1 MPSSMPSTFQTLLR
15 TVRAAGPAGAVRRRA
30 LTLAL
35 AGTLLAAPVMM
46 ARGPVD
52 LGAFAQGSAA
62 SPPGAV
68 PGSGLNSLS
77 GNYLAARLAGEE
89 QDFAT
94 AARFYRAAL
103 ADDPGNPV
111 LMERAFT
118 LSLAS
123 GDPAAAM
130 PLADKLRPA
139 VDGNRLGR
147 LAMAV
152 EAFAGGDT
160 RKARKLLSVRSR
172 SPLVELTNALVVA
185 WSYAADKNVKQAFAT
200 LDSLNDSEMFAAFT
214 TYNGGLIADLVGDH
228 AAAVERLADAYAGD
242 PGLPRVVVA
251 YTRALVRAGKTKEA
265 TEVVNR
271 FAELAH
277 DGPVVDDLRADIAQ
291 GTSAPPIVPN
301 ARAGAAAS
309 LAALGATIGREGSV
323 ELASAYLNLALM
335 LDAHNEF
342 ASVALAELFERLN
355 KPEQAI
361 RYYEALDPA
370 SPFYAEGQIQIALNL
385 NALGRVDEART
396 HLEKVIAADPDD
408 LAAVLAL
415 GAVLRSHEKFADAA
429 KVYSATIERIKT
441 PQPSDWLLFYN
452 RGICFER
459 MKEWPKAE
467 PDFRMALKL
476 SPDQPE
482 VLNYL
487 GYTWADM
494 GHNLDEA
501 LGMIRKAVDLR
512 PTDGAIVDSLGWAL
526 YRLGQYKEAVEHL
539 ERAVDLMP
547 DDPTLNDHLGD
558 AYWRVGRRVE
568 ARFQWAHAR
577 DMNPP
582 ADMKP
587 KIEAKLKNGLPETG
601 SETRSAAG
609 KPAGEPKT
617 ATDAAPAAATG
628 TAPADAGPADGKP
641 ANTGPA
647 DAKPADAKPADTKPA
662 DAKPAGAAPAE
673 TKPADTKPA
682 DAKPVDA
689 KPAKTVPEAPQAG
702 AAPKATDP
710 AAVPAGPTV
719 PPSVSPPPAQ

>member
-1 MPSSMPSTFQTLLR
+1 MASLMPIPFL
-15 TVRAAGPAGAVRRRA
+15 TVPRSPRIPRGPGAGLRRRA

-52 LGAFAQGSAA
+52 LGAFAQGS
-62 SPPGAV
+62 S
-68 PGSGLNSLS
+68 SGIPAGGLDSLS

-89 QDFAT
+89 QDFSA

-103 ADDPGNPV
+103 AGDPDNPV

-123 GDPAAAM
+123 GDVSAAL
-130 PLADKLRPA
+130 PLAEKLRPA

-147 LAMAV
+147 LALAV
-152 EAFAGGDT
+152 QAFAAGDD
-160 RKARKLLSVRSR
+160 KKVRKLLSVRSR
-172 SPLVELTNALVVA
+172 SPLVELTSALVVA
-185 WSYAADKNVKQAFAT
+185 WSYAADKNLKQAFAT
-200 LDSLNDSEMFAAFT
+200 LDGLNDSEMFAAFT
-214 TYNGGLIADLVGDH
+214 TYNGGIMADLVGDH

-251 YTRALVRAGKTKEA
+251 YTRALVRAGKIKDA
-265 TEVVNR
+265 TEVVDR
-271 FAELAH
+271 FADAVH
-277 DGPVVDDLRADIAQ
+277 DGPIVDDLRADIAL
-291 GTSAPPIVPN
+291 GTKAPPIVPD
-301 ARAGAAAS
+301 ARAGAAAA

-323 ELASAYLNLALM
+323 ELASAYLNLAVL
-335 LDAHNEF
+335 LDPKNEF

-361 RYYEALDPA
+361 HYYEALDPA
-370 SPFYAEGQIQIALNL
+370 SPFYTEGQIQIALNL
-385 NALGRVDEART
+385 NALGRVDEARK

-408 LAAVLAL
+408 IAAVLAL

-429 KVYSATIERIKT
+429 DVYSAAIARLKD
-441 PQPSDWLLFYN
+441 PQPADWLLFYN

-459 MKEWPKAE
+459 LKQWDKAE

-494 GHNLDEA
+494 GRNLDEA

-558 AYWRVGRRVE
+558 AYWRVGRKLE

-582 ADMKP
+582 ADLKP
-587 KIEAKLKNGLPETG
+587 QIEQKLAHGLPDPGAHPAPEG
-601 SETRSAAG
+601 QSASA

-617 ATDAAPAAATG
+617 ATDAASDAPPAAAAPAAGVPSATG
-628 TAPADAGPADGKP
+628 AGETAPA
-641 ANTGPA
+641 T
-647 DAKPADAKPADTKPA
+647 AKP
-662 DAKPAGAAPAE
+662 
-673 TKPADTKPA
+673 
-682 DAKPVDA
+682 
-689 KPAKTVPEAPQAG
+689 
-702 AAPKATDP
+702 DP

-719 PPSVSPPPAQ
+719 PPSVAPTQAP